1 MLKIIVPLAG
11 SSDVYLSEGYL
22 YPKPLIE
29 IRNKLMIEHALENP
43 SKLEV
48 EHEFIFIIKNEDA
61 LKYHLD
67 NTLKLLVPNCSIIKL
82 KNTTKGA
89 LCSVLMAIDKINE
102 NDKLLIINGDQVI
115 NFDFNVFHKTWEDNC
130 VDSGIVIF
138 ESIHPRWSYAKLSED
153 IVIQTAEK
161 NPISKNAI
169 AGYYYFKR
177 AEDFI
182 KASFDVVLNDDNYEG
197 NYYISSVI
205 NQYILRGKINLVH
218 RINASNYFSF
228 YSPKLLN
235 EFV

>member
-11 SSDVYLSEGYL
+11 SSDAYLSEGYL

-67 NTLKLLVPNCSIIKL
+67 NTLKLLVPNSIIIKL

-89 LCSVLMAIDKINE
+89 LCSVLMAIDKIDE

-115 NFDFNVFHKTWEDNC
+115 NFDFNIFHKTWEDNS

-169 AGYYYFKR
+169 AGYYYFNS

-182 KASFDVVLNDDNYEG
+182 NASFDVVLNDDNYEG

-205 NQYILRGKINLVH
+205 NQYILRGKKNLVH
-218 RINASNYFSF
+218 RINASDYFSF